1 MIPLPSKPHTVQKE
15 GNKAIIEVAGFYP
28 GYGLTIG
35 NCLRRVLLS
44 SLEGAAITQIKIEG
58 VSHEFSTIPGVF
70 EDVVLLILNLKK
82 LTFKMYGNEPQTIT
96 LSVKG
101 EKEVKGKDFKL
112 TSELELANPE
122 MRIATITKPSAEL
135 KIEALVESGVGYEPA
150 KGREVKK
157 SEIGVMPIDAIFTP
171 MRKVSL
177 KVENMRV
184 GNRTDFDLLRLEI
197 ETDGTIDP
205 EDAFKKSVGIL
216 MEHFSNMTE
225 TNEELSNK
233 TENTLVKKS
242 AKVEK
247 PSPQEAIDGGKV
259 KIEDSKLSDRTKNV
273 LLANGVKT
281 LGGITKKSEDNL
293 LQMEG
298 LGEKAVSEIKKVLK
312 RAGLE
317 LKI

>member
-1 MIPLPSKPHTVQKE
+1 MIPLPSKPHIARKE

-58 VSHEFSTIPGVF
+58 VSHEFSTVPGVF
-70 EDVVLLILNLKK
+70 EDVVFLILNLKK
-82 LTFKMYGNEPQTIT
+82 LTFKMYSGEPQTIT

-101 EKEVKGKDFKL
+101 EREVKGKDFKL

-122 MRIATITKPSAEL
+122 THIATITKPSAEL

-157 SEIGVMPIDAIFTP
+157 PEIGVMPIDAIFTP
-171 MRKVSL
+171 MKKVSL

-197 ETDGTIDP
+197 ETDGTINP
-205 EDAFKKSVGIL
+205 EDAFKKSADIL
-216 MEHFSNMTE
+216 IEHFSIIAKI
-225 TNEELSNK
+225 NEETSSKAEDL
-233 TENTLVKKS
+233 LAKKS
-242 AKVEK
+242 AKAEESSSQDV
-247 PSPQEAIDGGKV
+247 IDEGKV
-259 KIEDSKLSDRTKNV
+259 KIEDSKLSDRIKNV

-281 LGGITKKSEDNL
+281 LGGLTKKSEDNL
-293 LQMEG
+293 LKMEG
-298 LGEKAVSEIKKVLK
+298 LGEKAVSDIKKILK
-312 RAGLE
+312 KAGLE